1 MGITC
6 KPIGKFE
13 SIMRKLDNKQLE
25 EKMEM
30 KKKATKSEKS

>member
-13 SIMRKLDNKQLE
+13 SIMRKLENKQLE

-30 KKKATKSEKS
+30 KKTSKEKK

>member
-6 KPIGKFE
+6 KPIGKFQ
-13 SIMRKLDNKQLE
+13 SIMHKLENKLNE

-30 KKKATKSEKS
+30 KKKSSKEKK

>member
-13 SIMRKLDNKQLE
+13 SIMRKLENKQLK

-30 KKKATKSEKS
+30 KKNTSKEKK

>member
-13 SIMRKLDNKQLE
+13 SIMRKLENKRLE

-30 KKKATKSEKS
+30 KKSASKEKK

>member
-6 KPIGKFE
+6 KPIGKFK
-13 SIMRKLDNKQLE
+13 SIMRKLENKQIE

-30 KKKATKSEKS
+30 KKNASKEKK